1 MKQDNLIWILI
12 VVAAAILS
20 FIVIRSRR
28 TTVQVNTAAANTS
41 QRGFWDSLFSNA
53 ADIID
58 SGGRHT
64 ASATTSLGNAIV
76 SIIATS
82 KSDGRPYFSEYG
94 YSNKPQD
101 NGPYIIAGS
110 VILTAGIIA
119 VLLLK
124 K

>member
-1 MKQDNLIWILI
+1 MKQDNLIWILVIIAVTITAFII
-12 VVAAAILS
+12 V
-20 FIVIRSRR
+20 RSSRK
-28 TTVQVNTAAANTS
+28 TEQENTANTS

-64 ASATTSLGNAIV
+64 SSATTSLGNAIT

-82 KSDGRPYFSEYG
+82 RAEDGTVYYSPYG